1 MTQPTAEQPRR
12 GARFNSLLELAG
24 FVLLVAFAYTCWPKA
39 ALGVAAVILIVVA
52 NARNAK
58 ARPRPA
64 RGPHWTE
71 RLARALA
78 ALRGSG

>member
-12 GARFNSLLELAG
+12 GARFNALLELAG
-24 FVLLVAFAYTCWPKA
+24 FVLLVAFAYACWPKA

-64 RGPHWTE
+64 RPHWTE
-71 RLARALA
+71 RAARALA